1 MNGSQRD
8 RWDRAAKIA
17 QVVGTGVAVI
27 ALLATCLFT
36 VWSVDKSAHLQ
47 IEAARLQSH
56 VAAIA
61 MLDAHQKFAADNGV
75 TLMGERAAKVT
86 ASEGKPKEVLVAQ
99 HGLLTANLVYDL
111 TENTAEH
118 AEMRHASKYLL
129 ERYHEQIVQ
138 LDYPCGALDDEF
150 VYWAR
155 HVVDVNP
162 CQGPNRVTIG

>member
-1 MNGSQRD
+1 MNSSQRE
-8 RWDRAAKIA
+8 RLELAVKIS
-17 QVVGTGVAVI
+17 QVVTTVVAII
-27 ALLATCLFT
+27 ALIATCVFT

-56 VAAIA
+56 VAAMA
-61 MLDAHQKFAADNGV
+61 MLDSHQKFAADNGV
-75 TLMGERAAKVT
+75 TVMGERAAKAT
-86 ASEGKPKEVLVAQ
+86 ASERKSKEVLVAQ
-99 HGLLTANLVYDL
+99 HGLLTADLVYDL
-111 TENTAEH
+111 TEHTAEH
-118 AEMRHASKYLL
+118 AEMRDASEYLL

-155 HVVDVNP
+155 HVVDINP